1 MRQHVMAKNTAKTST
16 HGLKL
21 GSLVK
26 DSITGFTGIAT
37 ARTEFAY
44 GCVHIRIQA
53 QSLTEEGDPVPV
65 HDFDDQRIE
74 VLAPPSKK
82 WPEPKKS
89 KITLGD
95 IVRDTFTGAVGT
107 ATSRTV
113 GIDGSIKLIVEQ
125 SGLTKDGEPRPAFYT
140 VIERLE
146 IVDKRELTVSETS
159 AATSGGPMC
168 RQVSDL
174 E

>member
-1 MRQHVMAKNTAKTST
+1 MGKNTAKTST
-16 HGLKL
+16 SGLKL

-26 DSITGFTGIAT
+26 DSITGFTGIAIG
-37 ARTEFAY
+37 RIEFAY

-53 QSLTEEGDPVPV
+53 KSMTEEGTPIPV

-89 KITLGD
+89 KIKLGD
-95 IVRDTFTGAVGT
+95 VVRDTLTGAAGI

-113 GIDGSIKLIVEQ
+113 GIDGSTRLVVEQ
-125 SGLTKDGEPRPAFYT
+125 PGLTKDGEPQPAFYAS
-140 VIERLE
+140 IERVE
-146 IVDKRELTVSETS
+146 IVDKRELTVSES
-159 AATSGGPMC
+159 SVATSGGPMC
-168 RQVSDL
+168 RKVRDT